1 MTGVLVK
8 TCLLGALALTLLQTA
23 EAQCPEVVITNEWDG
38 NYQADFIVE
47 APADSNGISLDLTF
61 SSPVDSIEFW
71 AGSVTKTDD
80 THFTLVDSKTD
91 VHEGDQIKFS
101 FQVHF
106 SASKPYVITEVLNGL
121 EICDTIYTTPAPPST
136 PEPLA
141 NPCDA
146 TDMKPYDYSQVLCM
160 SYVFYEAQRSG
171 PLPADQRVTWRGD
184 SALDDGSD
192 VGHDLTGGY
201 YDAGD
206 FVKFGF
212 PMAYT
217 ATVLGWGLIDFAEG
231 HEAAGQLEYGQA
243 ALKWATDY
251 FLKANTGKNEFYG
264 QVGSGQKDHAYWGRP
279 EDMDMERPAWKID
292 EAAPGTELAA
302 ETAAALAAAAMVF
315 KENDPDYSAE
325 VLDVAKELYDFADK
339 FRLTYDKSIPD
350 ASAYYHSWS
359 GFGDELC
366 WAALWLA
373 RATGEDTYL
382 TRARGHWEEF
392 HLGKDA
398 VLQFSWDDKR
408 AGVFELFWLLDG
420 SQEYLD
426 ALNKYLDWLKDGAT
440 YTPEGL
446 VFLDSWGANRHAA
459 NVAFISLWAA
469 KNGINT
475 EANREW
481 AAGQVDQ
488 LLGANSRL
496 KMSFVVGYGDKYP
509 ERPHHRSSSCP
520 WPPKVCDYTWAYS
533 QDGPNPHVLYGA
545 LVGGPSQNGD
555 YKDDREDFTHNEV
568 ACDYNAAFSGAL
580 AAMVELN

>member
-264 QVGSGQKDHAYWGRP
+264 QKWA
-279 EDMDMERPAWKID
+279 E
-292 EAAPGTELAA
+292 PGTHAITLALCFR
-302 ETAAALAAAAMVF
+302 LAPVRRTMPIGDDLRTWTWNDQPGRST
-315 KENDPDYSAE
+315 KLPQENDPDYSAE

-446 VFLDSWGANRHAA
+446 
-459 NVAFISLWAA
+459 AA